1 MIRRMGEIDTG
12 LLYAALDAHRAA
24 KDLTWRDVA
33 GDTEISASTF
43 SRMVHG
49 QQPGLDAYVVM
60 CRWLGMPM
68 ETFIRRRSQA
78 DSPGLFPELSVLLA
92 RHGLPDAQR
101 QFVLAAV
108 LALDTYRAT
117 RKAA

>member
-1 MIRRMGEIDTG
+1 MGELDTG

-33 GDTEISASTF
+33 GETWISASTF

-60 CRWLGMPM
+60 CRWLGMSM

-78 DSPGLFPELSVLLA
+78 DPPGLFPSA
-92 RHGLPDAQR
+92 TGATSASGRSPRHSSRGFNPDA
-101 QFVLAAV
+101 
-108 LALDTYRAT
+108 TPT
-117 RKAA
+117 TGG